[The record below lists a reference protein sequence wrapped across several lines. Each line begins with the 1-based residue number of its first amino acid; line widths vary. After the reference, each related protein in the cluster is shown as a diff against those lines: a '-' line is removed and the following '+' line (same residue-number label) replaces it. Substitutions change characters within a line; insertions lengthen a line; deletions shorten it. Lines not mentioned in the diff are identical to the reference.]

1 MRKMFAVAIL
11 IWIGPLAGIVN
22 AGAGISF
29 TNLRFTADST
39 GGQGVFARVNYYCA
53 DSAWDGETVT
63 LVRTG
68 NTLTATIP
76 NSSNIICFGT
86 PAPPADI
93 DVALGTLP
101 AGDYQFVM
109 QEAPLTQG
117 GKAIPLIAGPFT
129 VGAAA
134 AAPYTNLRIIPNPG
148 QTGTPIEA
156 RVLFTCNNGFG
167 DGQPIITR
175 HGQLVLY
182 QTTVVLDPCF
192 AGVPPPPQDIDLP
205 IGQFTPGNYTM
216 VLLQQPTASNI
227 VFPALTAPFVIQ
239 GSAQSVPVDAPW
251 GLILLTAML
260 LILGSFWY
268 RHNASN

>member
-1 MRKMFAVAIL
+1 MRNLIVLTLLLLIGTFAGV
-11 IWIGPLAGIVN
+11 VN

-29 TNLRFTADST
+29 TNLRFTADAA
-39 GGQGVFARVNYYCA
+39 GGPGVFARVRYFCA
-53 DSAWDGETVT
+53 DSAWDGETFT

-76 NSSNIICFGT
+76 NSSSIICFGT

-117 GKAIPLIAGPFT
+117 GKPIPLIAGPFT
-129 VGAAA
+129 VGAAE
-134 AAPYTNLRIIPNPG
+134 AAPYANLRIIPNPG
-148 QTGTPIEA
+148 QTGTPIGA

-167 DGQPIITR
+167 DGLPIITR

-182 QTTVVLDPCF
+182 STTVILDPCF
-192 AGVPPPPQDIDLP
+192 AGLPPPPQDIDLP
-205 IGQFTPGNYTM
+205 IGQFTPGSYTM
-216 VLLQQPTASNI
+216 VFLQQPTATNI

-251 GLILLTAML
+251 SLILLTAML
-260 LILGSFWY
+260 LALGAMWHRNQST
-268 RHNASN
+268 N